1 LKSACAGVKKLL
13 ASNAE
18 MKKVAVRNTRLSLK
32 KANETNVWTL
42 LTEHASRS
50 ASDLFRRRQ

>member
-32 KANETNVWTL
+32 KANETNV
-42 LTEHASRS
+42 
-50 ASDLFRRRQ
+50 